1 MMVKLG
7 KKIVKFRVPILIL
20 SIVLLLVTEI
30 HWWALNKNVQYL
42 TIFFYELKSYPV
54 LQSLV

>member
-20 SIVLLLVTEI
+20 SIILLLVTEI
-30 HWWALNKNVQYL
+30 HCWALNKNVQYL
-42 TIFFYELKSYPV
+42 TFCFL
-54 LQSLV
+54 